1 MFSKLYQLELHIGYV
16 YGSSKTPANAST
28 YSPKFIAGAR
38 LPHAWISFP
47 APDLSLSPKRSAY
60 PALAD
65 PIDVSYVA
73 ELYRNQVDLDTRRWS
88 ILDLCAPDAFT
99 IITGSSDAGAGE
111 NTPESNEP
119 RILQV
124 QDRLQTEGLR
134 IDMWTAGRSFN
145 FVGDHVAFA
154 REVQL
159 DNGGGLIV
167 RPDQHILMTFDRA
180 TTASEMISAL
190 QEHLGV

>member
-1 MFSKLYQLELHIGYV
+1 LELHIGYV
-16 YGSSKTPANAST
+16 YGSRKTPANAST
-28 YSPKFIAGAR
+28 YTRRFIAGAR

-47 APDLSLSPKRSAY
+47 APELPRSPKKSAY

-65 PIDVSYVA
+65 PIDVSYVV
-73 ELYRNQVDLDTRRWS
+73 ELCRNQVDLDTRRWS

-99 IITGSSDAGAGE
+99 IITGSSDK
-111 NTPESNEP
+111 NTPESHEP

-124 QDRLQTEGLR
+124 QDHLQTEGLR
-134 IDMWTAGRSFN
+134 IDVWTAGRSFN
-145 FVGDHVAFA
+145 FVGAHVGFA